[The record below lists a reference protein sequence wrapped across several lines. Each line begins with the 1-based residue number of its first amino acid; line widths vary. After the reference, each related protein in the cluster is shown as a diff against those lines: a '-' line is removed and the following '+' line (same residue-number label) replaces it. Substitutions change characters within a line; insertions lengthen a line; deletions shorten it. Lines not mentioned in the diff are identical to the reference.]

1 MVSREGGSVVKLR
14 KRLDAMLDKT
24 LIPLPAYLRFANV
37 GWMIFVLGLVLASL
51 AQSTTPPSQPGVPGK
66 PGFGLLGWK
75 ATQSRPGPAAAAP
88 ATPVRPAPVPSRAEF
103 TRLLVAA
110 AVERPKHD
118 VTYDPG
124 YAGIAYPGGDV
135 PANAG
140 VCSDEIVRIYR
151 AVGVDLQ
158 KEVHED
164 IVRDPSAYPLSRW
177 KQTRPD
183 RNIDHR
189 RVPNLMVF
197 FARHGEELRASRN
210 ANDYLPGDLVAWD
223 LGNGAV
229 HIGMVVDQKALLTR
243 RYMIVHNIGAGPKM
257 EDVLFDWK
265 IIGHYR
271 YFGPQATPQ
280 RNPSAAGTH
289 SQ

>member
-1 MVSREGGSVVKLR
+1 MR
-14 KRLDAMLDKT
+14 KRQVHQKMEWLCADRAERANEAQKT
-24 LIPLPAYLRFANV
+24 GERPEPEAVKPRRRHRRGSNIRRLLRA
-37 GWMIFVLGLVLASL
+37 LGLMASL
-51 AQSTTPPSQPGVPGK
+51 VVVAVAQSQQPSG
-66 PGFGLLGWK
+66 
-75 ATQSRPGPAAAAP
+75 T
-88 ATPVRPAPVPSRAEF
+88 VRRQQF
-103 TRLLVAA
+103 TRDLVAA
-110 AVERPKHD
+110 ATERPKHE

-124 YAGIAYPGGDV
+124 YVGIAYPGGDV

-164 IVRDPSAYPLSRW
+164 VVRDSSAYPLSRW
-177 KQTRPD
+177 QQKRPD
-183 RNIDHR
+183 HNIDHR

-197 FARHGEELRASRN
+197 FSRQGEEVPTSLYAK
-210 ANDYLPGDLVAWD
+210 DYLPGDLVAWD

-229 HIGMVVDQKALLTR
+229 HIGMVVDQKALLSR

-271 YFGPQATPQ
+271 YFGPTQTATGTPAPQAM
-280 RNPSAAGTH
+280 GTTVR
-289 SQ
+289 

>member
-1 MVSREGGSVVKLR
+1 M
-14 KRLDAMLDKT
+14 
-24 LIPLPAYLRFANV
+24 
-37 GWMIFVLGLVLASL
+37 
-51 AQSTTPPSQPGVPGK
+51 
-66 PGFGLLGWK
+66 
-75 ATQSRPGPAAAAP
+75 
-88 ATPVRPAPVPSRAEF
+88 
-103 TRLLVAA
+103 RLLVAA
-110 AVERPKHD
+110 AVERPKHE

-124 YAGIAYPGGDV
+124 YVGIAYPGGDV

-189 RVPNLMVF
+189 RVPNLMSF
-197 FARHGEELRASRN
+197 FSRHGEELAPSRN
-210 ANDYLPGDLVAWD
+210 AKDYLPGDLVAWD

-229 HIGMVVDQKALLTR
+229 HIGMVVDQKALLSR
-243 RYMIVHNIGAGPKM
+243 RYMIVHNIGSGPKM

-265 IIGHYR
+265 VIGHYR
-271 YFGPQATPQ
+271 YFGPLAAP
-280 RNPSAAGTH
+280 RNPAAAGPP
-289 SQ
+289 SP

>member
-1 MVSREGGSVVKLR
+1 VSTPAVPAKEKLIEKLETEGQVFS
-14 KRLDAMLDKT
+14 
-24 LIPLPAYLRFANV
+24 LPEAISFALQNN
-37 GWMIFVLGLVLASL
+37 
-51 AQSTTPPSQPGVPGK
+51 P
-66 PGFGLLGWK
+66 
-75 ATQSRPGPAAAAP
+75 
-88 ATPVRPAPVPSRAEF
+88 
-103 TRLLVAA
+103 RLLVAA
-110 AVERPKHD
+110 AVERPKHE

-124 YAGIAYPGGDV
+124 YVGIAYPGGDV
-135 PANAG
+135 RANAG

-280 RNPSAAGTH
+280 RNTGAAGSHRSNRPLTTDQVTKVTDGNPAETLS
-289 SQ
+289 SQKLSYLVRRGLITAARPWKVGEDWGIK